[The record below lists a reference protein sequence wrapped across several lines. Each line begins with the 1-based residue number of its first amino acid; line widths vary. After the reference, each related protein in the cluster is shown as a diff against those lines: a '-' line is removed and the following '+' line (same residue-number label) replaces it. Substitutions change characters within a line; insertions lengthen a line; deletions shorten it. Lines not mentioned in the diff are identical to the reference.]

1 VLLNLLSNAVR
12 FTENALRRIIEI
24 TFNASKEEPHFSS
37 SFEQAGEEAVTL
49 EARTYSSRDCSDVT
63 KDSIYLISSVI
74 DTGVGLTNEETN
86 NLFQKLNQ
94 ISPKTHIK
102 YSETGLGLFISKS
115 LVEAQ
120 NGKMTLE
127 SEKGK
132 GTKLTFYICVKRP
145 DIDTSSAE
153 LVAGCLAQT
162 KLPPR
167 KELIAADSKGINV
180 LVVEDN
186 LVRVE
191 MCRISLL
198 DQSKSL
204 NAAIAIG
211 RISIVLGK
219 SRSRM
224 S

>member
-1 VLLNLLSNAVR
+1 M
-12 FTENALRRIIEI
+12 
-24 TFNASKEEPHFSS
+24 
-37 SFEQAGEEAVTL
+37 
-49 EARTYSSRDCSDVT
+49 
-63 KDSIYLISSVI
+63 
-74 DTGVGLTNEETN
+74 
-86 NLFQKLNQ
+86 
-94 ISPKTHIK
+94 
-102 YSETGLGLFISKS
+102 
-115 LVEAQ
+115 EAQ

-153 LVAGCLAQT
+153 LAAGGLAQT
-162 KLPPR
+162 KLPLK
-167 KELIAADSKGINV
+167 KELIVADSKGINV

-204 NAAIAIG
+204 NAAIAVG

-219 SRSRM
+219 PRSGM